1 MSRGTASVHCR
12 CHLMDDRDT
21 DPSAAPPRLTPAD
34 ARGHTLPASEADE
47 SAGNGDERGPKP
59 FSGTMLPP
67 D

>member
-12 CHLMDDRDT
+12 CRGMDDRNIDER
-21 DPSAAPPRLTPAD
+21 AQPPRLKPAD
-34 ARGHTLPASEADE
+34 ADGHTVPASEADE
-47 SAGNGDERGPKP
+47 SAGNGEERGPEP